1 MNPEIRNFDQYVAT
15 IPSTHRDALQEL
27 RNLILKST
35 DQVEEYISTGVPA
48 FKYNGRYLVSLGAA
62 KSHISLYVM
71 QGTALEAMQ
80 KKLKGYD
87 VSNKV
92 IRFTP
97 GKKLPIRIIKEVIKK
112 RIMEIKNEGKKTK
125 TRNSTRS

>member
-1 MNPEIRNFDQYVAT
+1 MNPKILNFEHYIST
-15 IPSTHRDALQEL
+15 IPSTHRYSLQEL
-27 RNLILKST
+27 RDLILKSA
-35 DQVEEYISTGVPA
+35 DQVEEYISTGVPE

-71 QGTALEAMQ
+71 QGTALEAIQ
-80 KKLKGYD
+80 KKLKAFD

-97 GKKLPIRIIKEVIKK
+97 ETKLPIGIIKEIIKK
-112 RIMEIKNEGKKTK
+112 RIQEIRNEGKKTK
-125 TRNSTRS
+125 TPNSARF